1 MHETWR
7 ALGNFKDYISTPK
20 PNAYQ
25 SLHTTVLG
33 PKAQQIDVFLR
44 TRQMDEVA
52 QEGVVAYWRAQ
63 EHSGGAQ
70 LADGEIDGR
79 WLDVLRGISSA
90 ADSADDFIEAARM
103 ELFPDQVFCFTPRG
117 DLIQLPRGSTPLD
130 FAYAV
135 HTSIGT
141 RCRYA
146 RVNGRLQSIHAE
158 LRTGDLVE
166 IVCEPGAEPAAEWE
180 EKVVSGKAR
189 AEIRRFHNAK
199 RRRELLGR
207 GRLLLGRALDAL
219 SGGMLA
225 IRDADADGDG
235 DADGGASYP
244 RGGAAVTASAAT
256 APARSAT

>member
-52 QEGVVAYWRAQ
+52 QEGVVAYLRAQ

-103 ELFPDQVFCFTPRG
+103 ELFPDQVFCFTPRRP
-117 DLIQLPRGSTPLD
+117 D
-130 FAYAV
+130 
-135 HTSIGT
+135 
-141 RCRYA
+141 
-146 RVNGRLQSIHAE
+146 
-158 LRTGDLVE
+158 
-166 IVCEPGAEPAAEWE
+166 PAAP
-180 EKVVSGKAR
+180 R
-189 AEIRRFHNAK
+189 
-199 RRRELLGR
+199 
-207 GRLLLGRALDAL
+207 LDA
-219 SGGMLA
+219 
-225 IRDADADGDG
+225 
-235 DADGGASYP
+235 
-244 RGGAAVTASAAT
+244 
-256 APARSAT
+256 ARLRVRRPHVDRHALPLRARQRPPSVHPC